1 MTKILLL
8 GCSGEKNCG
17 AAVQGPEIAQ
27 LGSVWI
33 AVCPNSPAKQ
43 KPSYRML
50 RGEERAVE
58 I

>member
-33 AVCPNSPAKQ
+33 AVCPNSLAK
-43 KPSYRML
+43 
-50 RGEERAVE
+50 
-58 I
+58 